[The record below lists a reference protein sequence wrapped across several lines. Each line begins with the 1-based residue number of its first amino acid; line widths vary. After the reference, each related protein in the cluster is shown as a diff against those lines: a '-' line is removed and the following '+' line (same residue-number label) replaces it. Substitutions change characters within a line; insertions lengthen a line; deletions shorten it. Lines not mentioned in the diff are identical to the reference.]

1 MGLVSRYI
9 ALEVKGRDE
18 CSPPTCFFLDTA
30 YLPVR
35 KWTLPAFTT
44 LFNVASS
51 YHSIPFSKLL
61 AVLLLCM
68 YILRHPQ
75 CSTKSDL
82 VRVRTP
88 LSFSHYYIEYCNT
101 LTDFHY
107 ENMVIALLSIPQG
120 CARALLLTSTTS

>member
-1 MGLVSRYI
+1 MGLISRYI

-35 KWTLPAFTT
+35 KRTLPAFTT

-61 AVLLLCM
+61 AVLLLC
-68 YILRHPQ
+68 ISNSFVFFALLH
-75 CSTKSDL
+75 
-82 VRVRTP
+82 RV
-88 LSFSHYYIEYCNT
+88 LYT